1 MHLDG
6 RLTGERGTHFLAY
19 AGDVRRSLLHR
30 GIDQLQQE
38 RLYVIAHELRRN
50 RRNGERISGKAL
62 DVETDPAQFLDVRF
76 QHRTLGRAD
85 LEKDRRQELLRDR
98 HAPPDSP
105 QITFEPQAPMT
116 RMLSY
121 ESYTVSRNDHD
132 VAHSVLADQPAVD
145 AAQ

>member
-50 RRNGERISGKAL
+50 RRYGERISGKAL

-98 HAPPDSP
+98 LVTLDSP
-105 QITFEPQAPMT
+105 QITIEQHALISG
-116 RMLSY
+116 MLIY
-121 ESYTVSRNDHD
+121 ES
-132 VAHSVLADQPAVD
+132 
-145 AAQ
+145 